1 MQIEPNRPRDE
12 RHSLLRAPEAIAAIF
27 TVGAALFRDILRGD
41 GEGIRTRLNARLK
54 AQSEQRA
61 RSKMLLETQKEV
73 RSLNQAIIREK
84 ERAKP
89 VMLEKQ
95 NMLNRAVETHA
106 IEALANAVTDDD
118 IELPP
123 QGLLKGENKE
133 FETEMRKLISKAREA
148 RIEFREYMNSNAEK
162 RSIEDIEAET
172 IAADALA
179 KQYQMELKDVKS
191 ATKSLESEK
200 EAEMERLKNVLETH
214 QKRIEELRK
223 IAEEMDKE
231 KRLEEAEAL
240 KSKST
245 PKQEIASEQSLREVR
260 KEVNLANKLAKNI
273 VQTAT
278 KAVQS
283 AEDGNMKAV
292 DELGNA
298 LQGDL
303 NTAERQMKKAQKKKG
318 RKERKMRLSAVKNV
332 LGMMESE
339 SKGNSSPPPSIP
351 KEGKVQVTPEA
362 RNPGN
367 IGNQKAAPSSGLP
380 APVSAKPSLEQTLET
395 ASAVAHFISDSNR
408 DVEEDVIGEAAAKVD
423 ATKNPIAQSV
433 EDDVIDEEILKN
445 EIELALDLEEFEK
458 QNNIIVG
465 EEEKYLE
472 LEEPPKELLESMSD
486 DLDIIEDENSSDPA
500 LFEEAEK
507 VAVGF
512 GDEDAEMGAVQ
523 NRRRWS
529 ADDEMGDLNDSEA
542 LKVSDD
548 ELSEGE
554 AEGELPNISDG
565 FSIEDLKEDSDT
577 ENDEENGSGITAA
590 KASQVAGDEGSFVD
604 TARKAVKK
612 TASIVDEKIEPF
624 AGAEGKKETM
634 ELLRIIESPGEV
646 VAREGEWRA
655 GSSSTD
661 TDLAMKKPELT
672 SPEAAVVE
680 APKKRRRG
688 RPRKIKEEDTTAKEE
703 VPKVKRKR
711 GRPRKTEA
719 TATKTKEGKGET
731 EVKPKRKRGRPRKK
745 PLPPS
750 EEATSQ

>member
-500 LFEEAEK
+500 LFEEA
-507 VAVGF
+507 V
-512 GDEDAEMGAVQ
+512 
-523 NRRRWS
+523 
-529 ADDEMGDLNDSEA
+529 
-542 LKVSDD
+542 
-548 ELSEGE
+548 SEGE